1 MNSHSTVNDLL
12 INLKPKVLRF
22 TGVKFPSELWN
33 KSPVNQSNNMNP
45 K

>member
-1 MNSHSTVNDLL
+1 MTSSTKRNDLL

-22 TGVKFPSELWN
+22 TGEKFPSELWN
-33 KSPVNQSNNMNP
+33 KFPKNRKLSNG